1 MTDQQVVK
9 IQGADLVNSVLQE
22 SAIHDFETSLQ
33 GALRRPGE
41 TGYDDA
47 RHIWNGMIDRRPA
60 LIACCHG
67 IADVINSVNFA
78 RTHEL
83 LVAVRGGGHNVAG
96 SAVCDGGLM
105 IDLSGMKSIRV
116 DPERRTAR
124 AEPGVTWAEFD
135 RETQTF
141 GLATTGGQISTTGV
155 AGLTLGG
162 GWGHLARRY
171 GLACDNL
178 ISADLVTADG
188 SFLTVST
195 TQHPDL
201 FWGLRG
207 GGGNFGV
214 ITSLEYRLHPVDAVM
229 GGIVA
234 YPLAKARE
242 VLRLFREFTAEA
254 PDELASDIVL
264 ITMPDGTPVVGWSS
278 ATPGR
283 ARRASAS

>member
-9 IQGADLVNSVLQE
+9 IRGGDLVNSVLQE

-33 GALRRPGE
+33 GALRRPDE

-47 RHIWNGMIDRRPA
+47 RQIWNGMIDRRPA

-78 RTHEL
+78 RTPEL

-155 AGLTLGG
+155 AGLTLG
-162 GWGHLARRY
+162 A
-171 GLACDNL
+171 A
-178 ISADLVTADG
+178 
-188 SFLTVST
+188 
-195 TQHPDL
+195 
-201 FWGLRG
+201 
-207 GGGNFGV
+207 GV
-214 ITSLEYRLHPVDAVM
+214 IW
-229 GGIVA
+229 
-234 YPLAKARE
+234 LAGTDWPA
-242 VLRLFREFTAEA
+242 
-254 PDELASDIVL
+254 
-264 ITMPDGTPVVGWSS
+264 IT
-278 ATPGR
+278 
-283 ARRASAS
+283 